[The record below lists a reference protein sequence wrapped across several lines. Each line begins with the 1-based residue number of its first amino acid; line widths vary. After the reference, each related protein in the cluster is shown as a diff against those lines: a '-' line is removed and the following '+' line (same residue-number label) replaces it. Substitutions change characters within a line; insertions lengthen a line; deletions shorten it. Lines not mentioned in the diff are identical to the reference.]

1 MKTVKSILLIT
12 LFLMYF
18 SEKGMSQWSQIGL
31 PDDRVMS
38 LAVQTDGTV
47 FAGTYS
53 NGLYR
58 STGNYS
64 NWTQVLG
71 PPSVYNVLSLAFD
84 SSGGVL
90 AGTYLAGLFRS
101 TNQGANWTLLSS
113 SSGANSLPVDDIYSI
128 IVSPTGA
135 ILAADGTG
143 LIGQLFRSTDTG
155 SNWQSVLNP
164 AYGVYTLAANTA
176 GTLYAGGTSWF
187 YNSTDNG
194 DTWNWQGSS
203 SGLTQAPIVL
213 AARNPNY
220 VFAGTAGSG
229 VFLSVNNGAYWT
241 AVNTNLTNRYI
252 TAIVLDDT
260 TLYVG
265 TDGGGIFKSVDN
277 GSNWTVVNTGSMNET
292 INILAIGDSC
302 LYAGTDGSGV
312 WRMPLNT
319 DVNAVPSLEKETAL
333 FLEQNYPNPFALSTT
348 IPFAILTKSFVT
360 LKVYDHAGKLVAT
373 LVSEELPAGNY
384 SRQWNIA
391 ALPNGIYNYC
401 LQAGATSYSKNLIL
415 SR

>member
-1 MKTVKSILLIT
+1 MKTVKPILLIT

-64 NWTQVLG
+64 TWTQVLG
-71 PPSVYNVLSLAFD
+71 APSVYEVLSIAFD
-84 SSGGVL
+84 SAGGVL
-90 AGTYLAGLFRS
+90 AGTHVAGLFRS

-135 ILAADGTG
+135 ILVADGTG
-143 LIGQLFRSTDTG
+143 LIGEVFRSTDAG

-164 AYGVYTLAANTA
+164 AYGIYTLAANTS

-213 AARNPNY
+213 ASRNPDH
-220 VFAGTAGSG
+220 VFAGTSGSG
-229 VFLSVNNGAYWT
+229 VFLSVNNGVNWS
-241 AVNTNLTNRYI
+241 AVNTNLTNEYI

-265 TDGGGIFKSVDN
+265 TYGGGIFKSVDN
-277 GSNWTVVNTGSMNET
+277 GSNWTVVNTGSMNAT
-292 INILAIGDSC
+292 VNTLAIGDSF

-312 WRMPLNT
+312 WRMPLT
-319 DVNAVPSLEKETAL
+319 GVNAVPSLEKGTAL

-348 IPFAILTKSFVT
+348 IPFAISAKSFVS
-360 LKVYDHAGKLVAT
+360 LKVYDHSGKQVAT

-384 SRQWNIA
+384 TRQWNTS
-391 ALPNGIYNYC
+391 ALPNGIYYYC
-401 LQAGATSYSKNLIL
+401 LLAGATSYSKKLIL